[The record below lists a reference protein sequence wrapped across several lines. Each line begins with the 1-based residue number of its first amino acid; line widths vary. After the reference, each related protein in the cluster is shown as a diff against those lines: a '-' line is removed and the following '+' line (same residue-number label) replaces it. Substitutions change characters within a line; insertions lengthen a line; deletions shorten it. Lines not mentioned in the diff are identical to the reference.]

1 MLVTYFGKAANQKL
15 AALVKNNSTKGVL
28 LRTFWNY
35 IAATSATS
43 DAVSNRPGQVVIGH
57 GWTCKTSEAL
67 TIFGYFAF
75 LDKFW

>member
-35 IAATSATS
+35 ITATSAKQLLLLLVT
-43 DAVSNRPGQVVIGH
+43 G
-57 GWTCKTSEAL
+57 
-67 TIFGYFAF
+67 
-75 LDKFW
+75 LDKLLLGTVGHAKPLRPSQFLGILLF